1 MSDLERIS
9 QSFGSRPALVLVDMS
24 NGFTDPKSPLGG
36 DYTDAIAA
44 NQKLLAAF
52 RQAKLPIFFTSVVYE
67 TAEQARVFRDR
78 IPALDIL
85 TPNSE
90 WVEIDPR
97 LDRQEN
103 EPIIEKQ
110 WASGFFKTE
119 LAKLLVAQNVDS
131 LVVTGLTTSGCVRA
145 TAIDGLQH
153 DYKVFIPREAVGDRN
168 EAAHAANLF
177 DLHAKYADVVD
188 VEYILKRIGL

>member
-52 RQAKLPIFFTSVVYE
+52 RQAKLPIFFTSVIYK
-67 TAEQARVFRDR
+67 TKAQARVFRDR
-78 IPALDIL
+78 IPALDVL
-85 TPNSE
+85 TPGSE
-90 WVEIDPR
+90 WVKIDPR

-103 EPIIEKQ
+103 ELVIEKQ

-119 LAKLLVAQNVDS
+119 LATIIA
-131 LVVTGLTTSGCVRA
+131 
-145 TAIDGLQH
+145 
-153 DYKVFIPREAVGDRN
+153 
-168 EAAHAANLF
+168 
-177 DLHAKYADVVD
+177 
-188 VEYILKRIGL
+188 

>member
-9 QSFGSRPALVLVDMS
+9 QSFGSCSALIVVDMS

-36 DYTDAIAA
+36 DYTDVITA

-52 RQAKLPIFFTSVVYE
+52 RKAKLPIFFTNVVYQ
-67 TAEQARVFRDR
+67 TQSQARVFRDR

-85 TPNSE
+85 TPDSE
-90 WVEIDPR
+90 WVKIDPR
-97 LDRQEN
+97 LGRQEN
-103 EPIIEKQ
+103 EPVVEKQ

-153 DYKVFIPREAVGDRN
+153 DYKVFIPREAVSDRN
-168 EAAHAANLF
+168 EAAHAASLF

-188 VEYILKRIGL
+188 VEYILKRIEL

>member
-9 QSFGSRPALVLVDMS
+9 QSLGSRPALILVDMS
-24 NGFTDPKSPLGG
+24 NGFTDPQSPLGG
-36 DYTDAIAA
+36 DYTDVIAA
-44 NQKLLAAF
+44 NQILLAAF
-52 RQAKLPIFFTSVVYE
+52 RKANLPIFFTSVIYK
-67 TAEQARVFRDR
+67 TKAQARVFRDR

-85 TPNSE
+85 TPSSE
-90 WVEIDPR
+90 WVKIDPR
-97 LDRQEN
+97 LDRREN

-119 LAKLLVAQNVDS
+119 LAELLAAQKVDS
-131 LVVTGLTTSGCVRA
+131 LVITGLSTSGCVRA
-145 TAIDGLQH
+145 TALDGLQY

-168 EAAHAANLF
+168 EAAHAATLF

-188 VEYILKRIGL
+188 VDYILKRIEL